1 MKLSIVV
8 LFLILS
14 NYIYSQKSYKEY
26 YTLIDSAEYFTNVE
40 KNYTYA
46 DSLYKIAFS
55 NFEPFA
61 YDVNAAL
68 YNYYKIDSVLNKEYV
83 ALAIKQGEFYRDIKF
98 RLDRNKIYYNK
109 RELKKISRKAKR
121 SRDLDKNRKFR
132 RKIRHLLIR
141 DQYARRR
148 SKDFGKADSINAI
161 KLKEFLKKDS
171 TIFSRH
177 QLGDTYTDLLQI
189 LLFHQWKYWNGKDF
203 EFLIN
208 LVEKGHLKRDVTA
221 EIIERES
228 VSSGIIF
235 TIKNNKIYTKQKE
248 LGKDSISRKYY
259 YSSTGKSVLP
269 RNGKYYAT
277 PLFPE
282 LSLEEV
288 DSLRAYLLYS
298 PLSLFKSTN
307 PHILYLPAKEYF
319 ETLYPTKK
327 VK

>member
-1 MKLSIVV
+1 MKKSIVI
-8 LFLILS
+8 LFLLLS
-14 NYIYSQKSYKEY
+14 TFVYSQKSYKEY
-26 YTLIDSAEYFTNVE
+26 YTLIDSAKYYTYAEM
-40 KNYTYA
+40 NYAYA
-46 DSLYKIAFS
+46 DSLYKIVFS
-55 NFEPFA
+55 NFAPFA
-61 YDVNAAL
+61 YDVNAAIF
-68 YNYYKIDSVLNKEYV
+68 NYYKIDSVLNNEYV
-83 ALAIKQGEFYRDIKF
+83 ALAIKQGELYRNIKF

-141 DQYARRR
+141 DMYARRR
-148 SKDFGKADSINAI
+148 SKDYGKADSINAI

-189 LLFHQWKYWNGKDF
+189 LLYHQGWEYWNGKDF
-203 EFLIN
+203 EFLID
-208 LVEKGHLKRDVTA
+208 LVDKGHLKRDVTA

-235 TIKNNKIYTKQKE
+235 TIKNNKIYTKEKE

-259 YSSTGKSVLP
+259 YSSTGKRVLP
-269 RNGKYYAT
+269 KNGKYYAT

-282 LSLEEV
+282 LSIEEV
-288 DSLRAYLLYS
+288 DSLRSYLFYP

-307 PHILYLPAKEYF
+307 PHILYLPVNEYF
-319 ETLYPTKK
+319 EVLYVKK
-327 VK
+327 